1 MLRLIMI
8 LLLSLATP
16 AIAAA
21 QQAPVDRFRVLSVLS
36 YDCGTDS
43 GLEAFN
49 RDILALGASA
59 QPLLLQALQ
68 EGVPADLRADVQRR
82 LGEQYATLQTTLKE
96 RGADLLA
103 SSNGAA
109 LPSRDAFIAD
119 GLRRLDARY
128 RDNAVRGL
136 GAVGNAQASDPL
148 RRAAEAN
155 PDLTALVA
163 TATAGIAARNR

>member
-1 MLRLIMI
+1 MLRLII
-8 LLLSLATP
+8 ALLLSFATP

-21 QQAPVDRFRVLSVLS
+21 QQAPVDRTRVLSVLS
-36 YDCGTDS
+36 LDCGTDG

-49 RDILALGASA
+49 RGILAIGPPA
-59 QPLLLQALQ
+59 QPLLLQVLQ
-68 EGVPADLRADVQRR
+68 EGAPADIRAAEQRR
-82 LGEQYATLQTTLKE
+82 LGERYAVLQTTLKD

-109 LPSRDAFIAD
+109 MPSQDAFVAD

-148 RRAAEAN
+148 RRAAESN
-155 PDLTALVA
+155 PDLAALVA
-163 TATAGIAARNR
+163 DANAGIAARNR